1 MVKKL
6 DFNAL
11 ETPVLEITLRDKEQ
25 TVVRLTAPT
34 EKNVERFTAMAENIQ
49 ALKNDNTGETV
60 KASFELIAE
69 LINCNLDEM
78 TFTAESL
85 RDHYGMKLYD
95 AVVFIKVYLE
105 FLQEIESAKN

>member
-11 ETPVLEITLRDKEQ
+11 EQPVLEITLRDKEQ
-25 TVVRLTAPT
+25 TVVRITAPT
-34 EKNVERFTAMAENIQ
+34 EKNVERFMAMAGDLQ

-60 KASFELIAE
+60 KAAFELIAE

-85 RDHYGMKLYD
+85 RDRYGLKLYD
-95 AVVFIKVYLE
+95 AIIFVKVYLE
-105 FLQEIESAKN
+105 FLKEIENAKN

>member
-25 TVVRLTAPT
+25 TVVRITAPT
-34 EKNVERFTAMAENIQ
+34 EQNVERFMALAENLQ
-49 ALKNDNTGETV
+49 ALKTDDTGETV
-60 KASFELIAE
+60 KAAFELIAE
-69 LINCNLDEM
+69 LINCNLDEL

-85 RDHYGMKLYD
+85 RDKYGLKIYD
-95 AVVFIKVYLE
+95 AIVFVKVYLE
-105 FLQEIESAKN
+105 FIKELENAKN

>member
-60 KASFELIAE
+60 KAAFELIAE
-69 LINCNLDEM
+69 LINCNLDNM

-85 RDHYGMKLYD
+85 RDSYGLKLDD
-95 AVVFIKVYLE
+95 AIVFVKVYFEFIKELE
-105 FLQEIESAKN
+105 NVKN